1 MTEYFGF
8 KEAMQYLG
16 IKSHNTLNYYIQ
28 QGLPVTQVG
37 KSKRISKTAIDD
49 FMKDHTVASASH
61 HQEGVLTMNDEIKL
75 HQALYEMNRIAEQL
89 FVSYGLLSKIIEN
102 VPEDDPSD
110 PMSTKKMLQHL
121 TNELADYSTD
131 LTDNAKAI
139 KEY

>member
-1 MTEYFGF
+1 
-8 KEAMQYLG
+8 
-16 IKSHNTLNYYIQ
+16 
-28 QGLPVTQVG
+28 
-37 KSKRISKTAIDD
+37 
-49 FMKDHTVASASH
+49 
-61 HQEGVLTMNDEIKL
+61 MNDEIKL

-131 LTDNAKAI
+131 LTDMLNQLRSI
-139 KEY
+139 NHGI